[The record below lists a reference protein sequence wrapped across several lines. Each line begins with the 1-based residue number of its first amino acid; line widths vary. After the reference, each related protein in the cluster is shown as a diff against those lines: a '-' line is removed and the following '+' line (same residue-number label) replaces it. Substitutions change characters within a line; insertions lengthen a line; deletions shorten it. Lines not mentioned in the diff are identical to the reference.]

1 MPIKVVLQTV
11 DGKKLNEVVPTKA
24 PLNRLLP
31 IGDARFS
38 ILRYVDPYS
47 NTIFN
52 GVQMYPLIE
61 ELDQLIK
68 DAASTEDKSILAGV
82 HELAVD
88 CRDRPQTYLRFIG
101 D

>member
-1 MPIKVVLQTV
+1 MPINVALQTI
-11 DGKKLNEVVPTKA
+11 DGRKLKEVVPQKA
-24 PLNRLLP
+24 LLDRLLP
-31 IGDARFS
+31 MEDPRFP

-52 GVQMYPLIE
+52 GAQMYPLIE

-68 DAASTEDKSILAGV
+68 DATSEEDRGVLASV
-82 HELAVD
+82 RELAVQ
-88 CRDRPQTYLRFIG
+88 CRDKPQTYLRFIG

>member
-1 MPIKVVLQTV
+1 MPIKVALQTI
-11 DGKKLNEVVPTKA
+11 DGKKLKEVVPTK
-24 PLNRLLP
+24 PLLNRLLP
-31 IGDARFS
+31 MGDARFS

-52 GVQMYPLIE
+52 GTQMYPLID

-68 DAASTEDKSILAGV
+68 DAANDEEKGILAGV
-82 HELAVD
+82 RELAVH
-88 CRDRPQTYLRFIG
+88 CRDHPQTYLRFIG

>member
-1 MPIKVVLQTV
+1 MPIKVTLQTI
-11 DGKKLNEVVPTKA
+11 DGKKLKELVPTGA
-24 PLNRLLP
+24 LLNRLLP
-31 IGDARFS
+31 MGDARFP

-52 GVQMYPLIE
+52 GAQMYPLIE

-68 DAASTEDKSILAGV
+68 GAASDEDESILARLR
-82 HELAVD
+82 ELAVD
-88 CRDRPQTYLRFIG
+88 CRNRPQTYLRFIG

>member
-1 MPIKVVLQTV
+1 MPIKVAHQTI
-11 DGKKLNEVVPTKA
+11 DGKKLKEVVPIKA
-24 PLNRLLP
+24 LLNRLLP
-31 IGDARFS
+31 MGDARFP

-52 GVQMYPLIE
+52 GAQMYPLIE

-68 DAASTEDKSILAGV
+68 DAASEEDKSLLAV
-82 HELAVD
+82 VRELAVD